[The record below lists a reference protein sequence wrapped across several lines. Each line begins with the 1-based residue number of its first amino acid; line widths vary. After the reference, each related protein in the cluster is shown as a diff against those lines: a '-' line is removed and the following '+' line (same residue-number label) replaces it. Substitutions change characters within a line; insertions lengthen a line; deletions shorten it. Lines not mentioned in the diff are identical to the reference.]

1 MDQARISK
9 KKKKIK
15 MGKLLQFPLD
25 RVKRAIPEI
34 EISQEQKQHLKEEQ
48 FIEQLTEQLSMD
60 ILSVLQENVVDV
72 KSDLFLKDLGV
83 TIESIK
89 SLLRRD
95 FGKPHPM
102 QPITDTLI
110 RIITTPDGKKIS
122 DINYSKI
129 VKYTQPKPQPKPK
142 PQPREEKTVD
152 IEFDFDLD

>member
-1 MDQARISK
+1 
-9 KKKKIK
+9 
-15 MGKLLQFPLD
+15 MGKLLQFPAD
-25 RVKRAIPEI
+25 RVKRTIPEI
-34 EISQEQKQHLKEEQ
+34 EITEEQKQHLKEEQ

-60 ILSVLQENVVDV
+60 ILSVLQENVIDV

-122 DINYSKI
+122 DINYGKI
-129 VKYTQPKPQPKPK
+129 VKYTQTKPKPQPK
-142 PQPREEKTVD
+142 EEKTVD
-152 IEFDFDLD
+152 IDFEFDLD

>member
-15 MGKLLQFPLD
+15 MGKLLQFPAD
-25 RVKRAIPEI
+25 RVKRTIPEI
-34 EISQEQKQHLKEEQ
+34 EITEEQKQHLKEEQ

-60 ILSVLQENVVDV
+60 ILSVLQENVIDV
-72 KSDLFLKDLGV
+72 KSDLFLKDLGI

-110 RIITTPDGKKIS
+110 RIITLPDGKKVS
-122 DINYSKI
+122 DINYGKI
-129 VKYTQPKPQPKPK
+129 VKYTQTKPKPQPK
-142 PQPREEKTVD
+142 EEKTVEID
-152 IEFDFDLD
+152 FDFELE

>member
-1 MDQARISK
+1 MDQARNSK

-15 MGKLLQFPLD
+15 MGKLLQFPID
-25 RVKRAIPEI
+25 RVKRPVPEI
-34 EISQEQKQHLKEEQ
+34 EITDEQKQHLKEEQ

-60 ILSVLQENVVDV
+60 ILSVLQENVIDV
-72 KSDLFLKDLGV
+72 KSDLFLKDLGI

-110 RIITTPDGKKIS
+110 RIITLPDGKKVS
-122 DINYSKI
+122 DINYGKI
-129 VKYTQPKPQPKPK
+129 VKYTHTKPKPQPK
-142 PQPREEKTVD
+142 EEKTVEID
-152 IEFDFDLD
+152 FDFELE